1 MPATPTPDLTIP
13 ATTRPPNGRPA
24 DADVAAQTATS
35 SLAGRV
41 LARATSLTSVASIAA
56 AGMIVIGAV
65 ALIGGNYD
73 RQVVHDQL
81 APQKIFFPAKG
92 SPALLPGVSQYA
104 GQQVLNGAQAKAYA
118 NEFIGVHLS
127 KIAGGKTYSE
137 VSAASMADPKNATL
151 IGQKASLFQGE
162 TLRGLLLNAWG
173 WSLVGTIATLAGW
186 LLIAFGAL
194 LLALPLLNWNINL
207 RGRHT
212 APAA

>member
-13 ATTRPPNGRPA
+13 ATTRPANGRPA
-24 DADVAAQTATS
+24 DADVAAQTATG
-35 SLAGRV
+35 SLLGRV

-56 AGMIVIGAV
+56 AGMIVIGVV

-92 SPALLPGVSQYA
+92 SPALLPGVRQYA
-104 GQQVLNGAQAKAYA
+104 GQQVVNGAQAKVYA
-118 NEFIGVHLS
+118 NQFINVHLS
-127 KIAGGKTYSE
+127 KVAGGKTYSQ
-137 VSAASMADPKNATL
+137 VSAASMADPTNSAL
-151 IGQKASLFQGE
+151 IGQKATLFQGE

-194 LLALPLLNWNINL
+194 LLVLPLLNWNINL
-207 RGRHT
+207 RGRET
-212 APAA
+212 APA